1 MSEVPENTPTDDA
14 LIGRLDLYF
23 REMEANPVPTRLQ
36 HATLSDLQ
44 ASHTGIGPWL
54 RTWWTTPGHGG
65 FALAGAAVAMVLV
78 IGIIGVN
85 RGGGDDLSDITSG
98 PSATTAPSPD
108 ATKATGPA
116 STAGPGATDGSTT
129 VPGATPTGTDPDPS
143 TTLPDPGQQPG
154 NVSTIPGV
162 STSSVPGQATTPT
175 TMPGWPSTTGK
186 PPATTT
192 PTTAPTTTVP
202 GSVILYQ
209 TDFSSTPLFGFP
221 SDWSSVSGTWQT
233 VSGPSTS
240 HSLKNSAPS
249 GTEALAALNI
259 GGAWTNYTVDFTETV
274 ADKTTALGG
283 IAFRYQDASN
293 FYFCKMGQQKLYLG
307 IMSGGS
313 FTVLDQA
320 TFTFNAGTAK
330 NLHVSAVG
338 SSLSCRAEGG
348 PTLSATNGAFASGR
362 IAAVADGAAAITNI
376 LVRSA

>member
-1 MSEVPENTPTDDA
+1 MSEMPENTPADDA

-23 REMEANPVPTRLQ
+23 SEMEATPVPTRLQ
-36 HATLSDLQ
+36 HTTLNDLQ
-44 ASHTGIGPWL
+44 ASHAGIGPWL

-98 PSATTAPSPD
+98 PSATTGPPD
-108 ATKATGPA
+108 ATKLTGPA
-116 STAGPGATDGSTT
+116 STTPAPGATDGNTT
-129 VPGATPTGTDPDPS
+129 VPGGTPTGTDPDPS
-143 TTLPDPGQQPG
+143 TTVPDPQQPG

-162 STSSVPGQATTPT
+162 TTSSVPGNVSTPT
-175 TMPGWPSTTGK
+175 TVPGWPSTTAK
-186 PPATTT
+186 PPASTT
-192 PTTAPTTTVP
+192 PTTAPTTTTP

-221 SDWSSVSGTWQT
+221 SDFSSVSGTWQA
-233 VSGPSTS
+233 VANGTS
-240 HSLKNSAPS
+240 SSHFLKNSAPS

-259 GGAWTNYTVDFTETV
+259 GGGWTNYTVDFTETV

-338 SSLSCRAEGG
+338 SSLSCRVEGG